1 MSLVKESTVA
11 NSEET
16 LPRRANIWFSLWW
29 CLPSLLGFLAF
40 LFAFPIDRRIPHWFP
55 LNFAEVFA
63 LWFLFITPVTTVI
76 AIVTLI
82 RRKRIERKAPLAT
95 LLTWAAAAVSLVV
108 NALVLL
114 GMWASTY

>member
-1 MSLVKESTVA
+1 
-11 NSEET
+11 
-16 LPRRANIWFSLWW
+16 
-29 CLPSLLGFLAF
+29 LLGFLAF

-55 LNFAEVFA
+55 LNFAELFT
-63 LWFLFITPVTTVI
+63 LWFLFITPVTTII

-82 RRKRIERKAPLAT
+82 RRKRIGRKALLAT
-95 LLTWAAAAVSLVV
+95 ALTWTAVAVSLVV

>member
-1 MSLVKESTVA
+1 VTDPQEVLAPQAK
-11 NSEET
+11 
-16 LPRRANIWFSLWW
+16 IWSSLWR
-29 CLPSLLGFLAF
+29 CLPALLGFLAF
-40 LFAFPIDRRIPHWFP
+40 LLAFPIDRRIPHLFP
-55 LNFAEVFA
+55 LNFAEIFT

-82 RRKRIERKAPLAT
+82 KRNGTGGMPLRAT
-95 LLTWAAAAVSLVV
+95 LLTWTAIVVSLAV

>member
-1 MSLVKESTVA
+1 MEESAVT
-11 NSEET
+11 NPEET
-16 LPRRANIWFSLWW
+16 LPRQGKIWFSLWW
-29 CLPSLLGFLAF
+29 CLPALLGFLAF

-55 LNFAEVFA
+55 LNFAEIFA
-63 LWFLFITPVTTVI
+63 LWFLFITPVTTVV

-82 RRKRIERKAPLAT
+82 KRKRTGRMAPLAA
-95 LLTWAAAAVSLVV
+95 LLTWMAIAASLVV